1 MGALTLIQSGFFSA
15 ATSGRW
21 AFSGWRGLLV
31 ASSTTVMA
39 APRLTYGRRAA
50 GARRPLLASAC
61 RIAGRPG
68 TTAPAPVEFGIFR
81 TNRIAPIATLLS
93 LHLEEDAR
101 VHQAQSNL
109 QAPHER
115 TAGDGLRGLNRC
127 QENIALVWPQAYRS
141 FARYDGRAR

>member
-50 GARRPLLASAC
+50 GARRPVVASA
-61 RIAGRPG
+61 RHIAGRHG
-68 TTAPAPVEFGIFR
+68 TGIMAHLPYQGKARLPPVEFWHISDR
-81 TNRIAPIATLLS
+81 S
-93 LHLEEDAR
+93 L
-101 VHQAQSNL
+101 
-109 QAPHER
+109 
-115 TAGDGLRGLNRC
+115 
-127 QENIALVWPQAYRS
+127 RS
-141 FARYDGRAR
+141 RYFSRLTSLGGGRACPPSPA